1 MLITADQIRAAR
13 ALKNWSQTDLAER
26 TGLAVPTIANIELG
40 KQTPGKN
47 TLEKIIT
54 SFETA
59 GIEFIGER
67 GVQKKEQTTQV
78 FRGQE
83 QFKQFYDVIYQSLLD
98 NNDEVLVGNVDE
110 REFIKYLDEETL
122 LLHVERMKH
131 LNSHYK
137 ILVCEDDYFFP
148 VTSYAEY
155 RWIDKEEF
163 SSIPFYVFADKLAI
177 ILWMDEPLVFLIN
190 DAAATTVYREKFML
204 QWKNSK
210 KPPKSDK
217 AITSFDPKSKAQF
230 MKDLPKK
237 KGRK

>member
-40 KQTPGKN
+40 KQMPGKN
-47 TLEKIIT
+47 TIEKIIV

-59 GIEFIGER
+59 GIEFLGER

-78 FRGQE
+78 FRGQA
-83 QFKQFYDVIYQSLLD
+83 QFKQFYDVIYQSLKD

-110 REFIKYLDEETL
+110 REFIKNLDEETL
-122 LLHVERMKH
+122 QLHVERMKEIK
-131 LNSHYK
+131 SRYK
-137 ILVCEDDYFFP
+137 ILVCEGDYFFP
-148 VTSYAEY
+148 VTTYAEY
-155 RWIDKEEF
+155 RWMNKEDF

-177 ILWMDEPLVFLIN
+177 ILWLDEPLVFLIN
-190 DAAATTVYREKFML
+190 DAAATAVYREKFMG
-204 QWKNSK
+204 QWKQSK

-217 AITSFDPKSKAQF
+217 AITTFDPKAKVQL
-230 MKDLPKK
+230 MKDLHKK